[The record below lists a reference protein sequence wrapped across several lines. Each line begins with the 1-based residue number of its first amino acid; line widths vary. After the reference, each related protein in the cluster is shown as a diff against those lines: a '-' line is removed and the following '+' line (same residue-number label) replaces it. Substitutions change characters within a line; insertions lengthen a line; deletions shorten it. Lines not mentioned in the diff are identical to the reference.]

1 GAATPDDKRVLV
13 TSAWGEKVTVLDEAS
28 MNPSFDVSVGR
39 EPRAIVV
46 DDSGERAFVAHVVGA
61 KMSVIDL
68 SNEKHDVREIDLRV
82 KKVVPGGS
90 ARFGANADKLRG
102 GCQGF
107 GLAKAIED
115 TGKPGQPLVL
125 GEKPLV
131 TGKLPK
137 QPAPNKPVGR
147 IFAPMVTVDPGD
159 ANVRSPAYYG
169 ETFDGIAKE
178 APIVSV
184 VDADAERPL
193 TKTVMSLGTKL

>member
-13 TSAWGEKVTVLDEAS
+13 TSAWGEKVTVLDQAS
-28 MNPSFDVSVGR
+28 MRPSFDVNVAR

-68 SNEKHDVREIDLRV
+68 TTEKHEVREIDLRV
-82 KKVVPGGS
+82 KKLVSSGS
-90 ARFGANADKLRG
+90 RSTPDKLRG

-107 GLAKAIED
+107 ALAKAVQED
-115 TGKPGQPLVL
+115 PSHKGPIVS

-131 TGKLPK
+131 TGKPPAK
-137 QPAPNKPVGR
+137 PAPNKPVGR

-159 ANVRSPAYYG
+159 PNVRSPAYYG
-169 ETFDGIAKE
+169 NSF
-178 APIVSV
+178 
-184 VDADAERPL
+184 
-193 TKTVMSLGTKL
+193 